1 MGRRTKADPLA
12 SLIARSSASP
22 NRASRPGDKWHMDK
36 VFTRFQGEQHYLR
49 RALDQDGIVLD
60 ILVQRRRDAGAAQRF
75 SKRSLKSLR

>member
-1 MGRRTKADPLA
+1 
-12 SLIARSSASP
+12 
-22 NRASRPGDKWHMDK
+22 MDK